1 MKLDHN
7 TGWIEQTLKFVTVTK
22 EDKSMANLTRWNP
35 RNELEISDPFRPLER
50 MMDEL
55 WRTWTGPQTDSGRS
69 LLRPAMDV
77 SETDHHINVR
87 LDLPGM
93 KPEDVRVEV
102 ENQTLTIS
110 GQTSDS
116 VEKDGERYHYRE
128 RTYGSFQRSVRL
140 PNTIDVEHIDANFE
154 NGVLSISL
162 PKLPQAQPK
171 QISIK
176 AGQSNKK

>member
-1 MKLDHN
+1 
-7 TGWIEQTLKFVTVTK
+7 
-22 EDKSMANLTRWNP
+22 
-35 RNELEISDPFRPLER
+35 
-50 MMDEL
+50 
-55 WRTWTGPQTDSGRS
+55 
-69 LLRPAMDV
+69 
-77 SETDHHINVR
+77 
-87 LDLPGM
+87 M

-128 RTYGSFQRSVRL
+128 RSYGSFQRSVRL

-171 QISIK
+171 QISIN
-176 AGQSNKK
+176 ATKK